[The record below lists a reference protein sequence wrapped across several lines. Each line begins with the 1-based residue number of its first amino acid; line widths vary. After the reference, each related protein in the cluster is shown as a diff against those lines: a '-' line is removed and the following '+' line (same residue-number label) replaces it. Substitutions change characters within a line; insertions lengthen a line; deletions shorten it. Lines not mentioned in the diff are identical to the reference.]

1 MSSLTAGDD
10 DPIAAAVAADLGQ
23 AEYFR
28 SELARKCDRLDEL
41 VPYHEAALAAYQHRG
56 ELNQVR
62 RMQRELGLDQHERDT
77 LHRLLAALDERF
89 PPPGRNPRVRATV

>member
-1 MSSLTAGDD
+1 MTTT
-10 DPIAAAVAADLGQ
+10 
-23 AEYFR
+23 R
-28 SELARKCDRLDEL
+28 SRPLWRLIWARPSTSARELARKCDRLDEL